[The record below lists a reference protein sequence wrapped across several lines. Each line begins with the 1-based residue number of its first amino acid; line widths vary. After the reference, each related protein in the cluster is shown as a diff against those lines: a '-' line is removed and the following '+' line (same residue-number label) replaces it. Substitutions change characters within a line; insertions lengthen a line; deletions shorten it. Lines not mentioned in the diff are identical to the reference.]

1 MGWSLVMVVTFG
13 VPAGAQGSPPPGP
26 SGLEDAAASSCAAPA
41 THGFNDVPT
50 NHFANLAV
58 GWLVGAGIT
67 SGTSPGTYSP
77 SQPVTRAQMAVFLW
91 RAAGGPTPVGPHGFN
106 DVPAGHFAG
115 TAVGWLVGAG
125 ITSGTSPGT
134 YSPSQPV
141 TRAQMAVFL
150 WRAAGGP
157 TPVRP
162 HGFNDVP
169 AGHFAA
175 TAVGWLVE
183 AGITSGTSP
192 GTYSPSQPVTR
203 AQMAVFL
210 WRTAGGPTPV
220 EPHGFNDVPAGHF
233 AATAVGWL
241 VEAGIT
247 SGTSPGRYSP
257 SNMVTRAQMAVFLWR
272 SSCPPPPVDFT
283 MLTITD
289 DGSYSMDESNGVV
302 KVTNGQVGRGAN
314 TRVVVAKRG
323 SPPDSVCAT
332 IESVTG
338 AIVGFAQPGVAVH
351 IRTAGGRTTAL
362 TLTNNVWAT
371 ARWIW
376 NAHHMDS
383 GSSEGFTGLGSFEAP
398 GFYREGQPLPPLP
411 WRVCARTVGN
421 TVQGKVWNA
430 GAVEPAWGDPNFGG
444 SVSIPRGLA
453 TGGESGV
460 YAGHLQAGQ
469 GFRFSNVGPAAVAV
483 RG

>member
-1 MGWSLVMVVTFG
+1 MNRLLTVRLLMGWSLVMVVTFG

-91 RAAGGPTPVGPHGFN
+91 RAAGGPTRWGRTGSTTFPPDISPERRSGGWSEPASPPALHPARTRRRNRSPAHRWRCSCGEQPVGPPGGGRGFN
-106 DVPAGHFAG
+106 DVPPD
-115 TAVGWLVGAG
+115 
-125 ITSGTSPGT
+125 TSPERRSGGSSAT
-134 YSPSQPV
+134 GSPP
-141 TRAQMAVFL
+141 ALHPAD
-150 WRAAGGP
+150 
-157 TPVRP
+157 TP
-162 HGFNDVP
+162 
-169 AGHFAA
+169 
-175 TAVGWLVE
+175 
-183 AGITSGTSP
+183 
-192 GTYSPSQPVTR
+192 
-203 AQMAVFL
+203 
-210 WRTAGGPTPV
+210 
-220 EPHGFNDVPAGHF
+220 
-233 AATAVGWL
+233 
-241 VEAGIT
+241 
-247 SGTSPGRYSP
+247 P

>member
-1 MGWSLVMVVTFG
+1 MRITLSRRVARVAWKAIGSFESQHQGSITTSFPLLRAPWWSRIPDRMNGYSQPVNRLLTVRLLMGWSLVMVVTFG

-26 SGLEDAAASSCAAPA
+26 SGLEDAAAAACAAPA

-115 TAVGWLVGAG
+115 TAVGWLVGD
-125 ITSGTSPGT
+125 
-134 YSPSQPV
+134 
-141 TRAQMAVFL
+141 R
-150 WRAAGGP
+150 
-157 TPVRP
+157 
-162 HGFNDVP
+162 
-169 AGHFAA
+169 
-175 TAVGWLVE
+175 
-183 AGITSGTSP
+183 
-192 GTYSPSQPVTR
+192 
-203 AQMAVFL
+203 
-210 WRTAGGPTPV
+210 
-220 EPHGFNDVPAGHF
+220 
-233 AATAVGWL
+233 
-241 VEAGIT
+241 IT

>member
-1 MGWSLVMVVTFG
+1 MRITLSRRVARVAWKAISSFGTQHSSLITTSFPLLRAPWWSRIPDRMNGYSQPVNRLLTVRLLMGWSLVMVVTFG

-115 TAVGWLVGAG
+115 TAVGWLVGE
-125 ITSGTSPGT
+125 
-134 YSPSQPV
+134 
-141 TRAQMAVFL
+141 R
-150 WRAAGGP
+150 
-157 TPVRP
+157 
-162 HGFNDVP
+162 
-169 AGHFAA
+169 
-175 TAVGWLVE
+175 
-183 AGITSGTSP
+183 
-192 GTYSPSQPVTR
+192 
-203 AQMAVFL
+203 
-210 WRTAGGPTPV
+210 
-220 EPHGFNDVPAGHF
+220 
-233 AATAVGWL
+233 
-241 VEAGIT
+241 IT

>member
-1 MGWSLVMVVTFG
+1 MNRLLTVRLLMGWSLVMVVTFG

-157 TPVRP
+157 TPVGP

-169 AGHFAA
+169 AGHFAG
-175 TAVGWLVE
+175 TAVGWLV
-183 AGITSGTSP
+183 GD
-192 GTYSPSQPVTR
+192 R
-203 AQMAVFL
+203 
-210 WRTAGGPTPV
+210 
-220 EPHGFNDVPAGHF
+220 
-233 AATAVGWL
+233 
-241 VEAGIT
+241 IT

>member
-1 MGWSLVMVVTFG
+1 MRITLSRRVARVAWKAIGSFESQHQGSITTSFPLLRAPWWSRIADRMNGYSQPVNRLLTVRLLMGWSLVMVVTFG

-115 TAVGWLVGAG
+115 TAVGWLVGE
-125 ITSGTSPGT
+125 
-134 YSPSQPV
+134 
-141 TRAQMAVFL
+141 R
-150 WRAAGGP
+150 
-157 TPVRP
+157 
-162 HGFNDVP
+162 
-169 AGHFAA
+169 
-175 TAVGWLVE
+175 
-183 AGITSGTSP
+183 
-192 GTYSPSQPVTR
+192 
-203 AQMAVFL
+203 
-210 WRTAGGPTPV
+210 
-220 EPHGFNDVPAGHF
+220 
-233 AATAVGWL
+233 
-241 VEAGIT
+241 IT

>member
-115 TAVGWLVGAG
+115 TAVGWLVGD
-125 ITSGTSPGT
+125 
-134 YSPSQPV
+134 
-141 TRAQMAVFL
+141 R
-150 WRAAGGP
+150 
-157 TPVRP
+157 
-162 HGFNDVP
+162 
-169 AGHFAA
+169 
-175 TAVGWLVE
+175 
-183 AGITSGTSP
+183 
-192 GTYSPSQPVTR
+192 
-203 AQMAVFL
+203 
-210 WRTAGGPTPV
+210 
-220 EPHGFNDVPAGHF
+220 
-233 AATAVGWL
+233 
-241 VEAGIT
+241 IT

-338 AIVGFAQPGVAVH
+338 AIVGFAQPGVALHV
-351 IRTAGGRTTAL
+351 RTAGGRTTAL